1 MPTRPLRFKRAPK
14 GARCAYAAGC
24 NRPAVPGLYLC
35 SRHKRLMK
43 RIGEEHAQ
51 YAERRG
57 A

>member
-35 SRHKRLMK
+35 SRHKRHMQRL
-43 RIGEEHAQ
+43 GEQLAKD
-51 YAERRG
+51 AERRG